1 MSLKFL
7 KVKAIVEN
15 QGGKAT
21 QISDFYECVCLLSCF
36 SCVRLCESK
45 DHSPPDSSVDG
56 VLQAGILEWIATSSP
71 GDLPDLQ
78 IKPASL
84 TSPTLAGG
92 CFITSAT
99 REALQPPSALNQ
111 TTGQKEAG
119 RSQPCSATR
128 PALESAGDACPQQPA
143 QPKTIHS

>member
-56 VLQAGILEWIATSSP
+56 VLQAGILEWVAISSFRGSSRPDP
-71 GDLPDLQ
+71 GIEPG
-78 IKPASL
+78 S
-84 TSPTLAGG
+84 
-92 CFITSAT
+92 SAV
-99 REALQPPSALNQ
+99 
-111 TTGQKEAG
+111 
-119 RSQPCSATR
+119 
-128 PALESAGDACPQQPA
+128 
-143 QPKTIHS
+143 